1 MEILSP
7 AGSYEAA
14 VAAVQSGADAI
25 YLGSG
30 KFNARRGAAN
40 FDDASLKTTVEYCHQ
55 RGVRVHLTL
64 NILLSDKEL
73 EQARKL
79 VELANR
85 IGVDALIVQDLGVV
99 DMVRQV
105 APQLPIHASTQ
116 MTVHNLDGVLAC
128 AALGIERVVLSR
140 ELSKSQISYI
150 CRRSPIEIEVFGHG
164 ALCMCYSG
172 QCFLSSAIGGRS
184 GNRGMCAQPCR
195 MQYGWEGSAD
205 GYPLSLKDMSL
216 VEHLTELERMG
227 VASLKIEGRMKRPEY
242 VGIVTRIY
250 SDVLHQHRQPT
261 AEELARLE
269 TAFSRQG
276 FTDGYWQGHTGAQ
289 MFGIHEK
296 TPLPE
301 KLFAQTRME
310 YNREHPRVPVAVEVN
325 LQALE
330 PVRATVTDPEGRSVT
345 VYGPVPEGARSRS
358 VTEEDLRRQ
367 LGKTGG
373 TCYTVSEWDT
383 QVEPGLS
390 VPLSGL
396 NEMRRRMLDQLSV
409 LRIQPPK
416 RSTGT
421 LSPIDPVPGHQ
432 EAPVCNVALRQ
443 AYQLSEGLIRC
454 KPGVIYLPAE
464 LIVERKALVEKA
476 IAQGIEVCAMLPRIL
491 SDRERGEMITL
502 LEQAKELGVHSALA
516 GELGGVTLAAGLDLS
531 VRGDFGIGTY
541 NSRTL
546 HQLAEMGLVSAT
558 LSFEQRLAAVRD
570 LSKPIDTELIV
581 YGRLPLMITENCI
594 IKNRSGRC
602 NCTNTNQLTDRTG
615 AAFPVLRAY
624 GCRNEIFNSKKLY
637 LADKRESWSRLGLW
651 AVRLNFTT
659 ENARECSEMLE
670 QYQNGASFAPVDFT
684 RGLYF
689 RGVD

>member
-14 VAAVQSGADAI
+14 VAAVQNGADAI

-40 FDDASLKTTVEYCHQ
+40 FDDAGLKTTVEYCHQ
-55 RGVRVHLTL
+55 RGVKVHLTL
-64 NILLSDKEL
+64 NTLLSDKEL
-73 EQARKL
+73 EQAKRL

-85 IGVDALIVQDLGVV
+85 IGVDALIIQDLGVV

-105 APQLPIHASTQ
+105 APELPIHASTQ

-128 AALGIERVVLSR
+128 AALGMERVVLSR
-140 ELSKSQISYI
+140 ELSRSQISYI

-205 GYPLSLKDMSL
+205 GYPLSLKDMAL
-216 VEHLTELERMG
+216 VEHLAELERMG
-227 VASLKIEGRMKRPEY
+227 VTSLKIEGRMKRPEY

-250 SDVLHQHRQPT
+250 SNVLHQHRRPT
-261 AEELARLE
+261 AEELAELE
-269 TAFSRQG
+269 AAFSRQG
-276 FTDGYWQGHTGAQ
+276 FTDGYWQGKTGPE

-301 KLFAQTRME
+301 KLFARTRMDC
-310 YNREHPRVPVAVEVN
+310 NREHPRVPVRLDVRMA
-325 LQALE
+325 ALT
-330 PVRATVTDPEGRSVT
+330 PIRATVTDPEGRSLT
-345 VYGPVPEGARSRS
+345 VYGPVPEGARSRP

-373 TCYTVSEWDT
+373 TCYTMAELT
-383 QVEPGLS
+383 AEVEPGLS
-390 VPLSGL
+390 VPLSAL
-396 NEMRRRMLDQLSV
+396 NELRRRMLDQLNV
-409 LRIQPPK
+409 LRTKPPRRK
-416 RSTGT
+416 SGT
-421 LSPIDPVPGHQ
+421 LAPIEPVAGNPG
-432 EAPVCNVALRQ
+432 EPVCTVALRHGF
-443 AYQLSEGLIRC
+443 QLTEGLIRR
-454 KPGVIYLPAE
+454 KPAVIYLPPE
-464 LIVERKALVEKA
+464 QIVERRALVERA
-476 IAQGIEVCAMLPRIL
+476 MDQNIEICAALPRIL
-491 SDRERGEMITL
+491 SDRERPELAEL
-502 LEQAKELGVHSALA
+502 LEQVKALGVRSALA
-516 GELGGVTLAAGLDLS
+516 GELGGVSLAAGLDMA

-541 NSRTL
+541 NSRTIHML
-546 HQLAEMGLVSAT
+546 DDMGLISAT
-558 LSFEQRLAAVRD
+558 VSFEQRLAAVRD

-594 IKNRSGRC
+594 IKNRTGRC

-637 LADKRESWSRLGLW
+637 LADKRESWDKLGLW
-651 AVRLNFTT
+651 AVRLSFTT
-659 ENARECSEMLE
+659 ENSRECIEMLE
-670 QYQNGASFAPVDFT
+670 QYQSAASYAPVDFT

-689 RGVD
+689 RGVE